1 MTQVQKLTIFV
12 ASRVLPYTNNLMGHF
27 TFQIIAWNIAKYALW
42 IILHHVHRTKIY
54 HATSKTF
61 DQYPNLKIRKMLQQF
76 NKWTQA
82 NTQTKKVGKQHIK
95 NPNRAGEKLFK
106 STHLEN
112 CTVEVPNR
120 ERNTPSL
127 YIRQHTCI
135 VKNTLLSEQPIYQ
148 KQCDV

>member
-12 ASRVLPYTNNLMGHF
+12 ASRLLAYINNLMGHF

-42 IILHHVHRTKIY
+42 IVLHHVHRTRIS
-54 HATSKTF
+54 HVTSKTF

-76 NKWTQA
+76 NT
-82 NTQTKKVGKQHIK
+82 NTHTKKVGKQRIK

-135 VKNTLLSEQPIYQ
+135 VKNTLLAKQPIYQ
-148 KQCDV
+148 NNATSTQH